1 MRSEQLLIEVVKLSV
16 PGKMS
21 AVLSDDGRV
30 GCNVYGS
37 HNVSIWP
44 IDVIVRML
52 IIDAV
57 GDRDI

>member
-21 AVLSDDGRV
+21 AVLSDGGRV
-30 GCNVYGS
+30 GCNVCGS

-57 GDRDI
+57 DDRDI